1 MVNRRIGRGGL
12 IALVA
17 GTLGLAG
24 AGCASATGTA
34 QLQADLDALQQ
45 QVWKIQKDSVTLA
58 QQVAQAGPAPTAAPA
73 PDQAAAELRAHLESV
88 ARDIQVLRT
97 RADESE
103 QRLGALAN
111 ELRAAREALDTIAR
125 AQTARPA
132 PPAPGV
138 PRPQAVPADLPGDG
152 PQATAHPEPQP
163 PTAAVPGAPP
173 AGADLYRQ
181 GYSDYAR
188 GNYDQALFSLEEFLR
203 LHPADDLADDAQYL
217 IGEVYFSQQRYLEAI
232 AAYDRLLKDHADGE
246 RTASAHLKKGLA
258 LLEMNRTADA
268 VIQFQHVV
276 TAYPK
281 SEEARAA
288 RERLRALGLR
298 ER

>member
-1 MVNRRIGRGGL
+1 MVNRRIGRGRL

-24 AGCASATGTA
+24 AGCASAAGTA

-45 QVWKIQKDSVTLA
+45 QVWKIQKDSVALA
-58 QQVAQAGPAPTAAPA
+58 QQVAQAGPAPAAPA
-73 PDQAAAELRAHLESV
+73 PDQAAEVRARLEAV
-88 ARDIQVLRT
+88 AREVQVLRT

-125 AQTARPA
+125 PQTARPA

-138 PRPQAVPADLPGDG
+138 PAPQAVPADLPGG
-152 PQATAHPEPQP
+152 GSQATSHPDPQP

-173 AGADLYRQ
+173 VGTDLYRQ

-203 LHPADDLADDAQYL
+203 LGPFDDLADDAQYL
-217 IGEVYFSQQRYLEAI
+217 IGEVYFSQQRYLEAVG
-232 AAYDRLLKDHADGE
+232 AYDRLLKDHADGE
-246 RTASAHLKKGLA
+246 RAASAHLKKGLA

>member
-45 QVWKIQKDSVTLA
+45 QVWKIQKDSVALA
-58 QQVAQAGPAPTAAPA
+58 LQVAPAGRAPAAPG
-73 PDQAAAELRAHLESV
+73 PDQAAAELRARLEAV
-88 ARDIQVLRT
+88 AREVQVLRT

-125 AQTARPA
+125 AQTVRPA

-138 PRPQAVPADLPGDG
+138 PGPQPVPADLPGG
-152 PQATAHPEPQP
+152 GSQATAPPEPP
-163 PTAAVPGAPP
+163 PPSAPP

-203 LHPADDLADDAQYL
+203 LRPADDLADDAQYL
-217 IGEVYFSQQRYLEAI
+217 IGEVYFSQQRYLEAVG
-232 AAYDRLLKDHADGE
+232 AYDRLLKDHADGE
-246 RTASAHLKKGLA
+246 RAASAHLKKGLA

>member
-1 MVNRRIGRGGL
+1 M
-12 IALVA
+12 
-17 GTLGLAG
+17 
-24 AGCASATGTA
+24 
-34 QLQADLDALQQ
+34 
-45 QVWKIQKDSVTLA
+45 
-58 QQVAQAGPAPTAAPA
+58 
-73 PDQAAAELRAHLESV
+73 
-88 ARDIQVLRT
+88 
-97 RADESE
+97 
-103 QRLGALAN
+103 
-111 ELRAAREALDTIAR
+111 
-125 AQTARPA
+125 
-132 PPAPGV
+132 
-138 PRPQAVPADLPGDG
+138 PADLPGG
-152 PQATAHPEPQP
+152 GSQATAPPEQP
-163 PTAAVPGAPP
+163 PPGAPP

-203 LHPADDLADDAQYL
+203 LRPADDLADDAQYL
-217 IGEVYFSQQRYLEAI
+217 IGEVYFSQQRYLEAVG
-232 AAYDRLLKDHADGE
+232 AYDRLLKDHADGE
-246 RTASAHLKKGLA
+246 RAASAHLKKGLA

>member
-58 QQVAQAGPAPTAAPA
+58 QQVAQAGPAPPSA

-138 PRPQAVPADLPGDG
+138 PG

-246 RTASAHLKKGLA
+246 RAASAHLKKGLA